1 MHIDPPNWWVG
12 MHNKQLELLLNADN
26 LAFPITEYD
35 IKLSGK
41 QVKIES
47 VTVPEASQY
56 VLINLAISQAA
67 PAQTLTFLLTHP
79 NSHKVQVTY
88 ELLAR
93 AEG

>member
-1 MHIDPPNWWVG
+1 MSCYS
-12 MHNKQLELLLNADN
+12 NADN

-56 VLINLAISQAA
+56 LLINLVISQAA

-79 NSHKVQVTY
+79 NSHKVKVTY

-93 AEG
+93 AEGAAKRVGV